1 MGSASARP
9 LHGST
14 VAGISDE
21 KLQELRDRVDVVA
34 VVQRRV
40 ALKKSGRD
48 WKGLCPFHG
57 EKTPSFYVV
66 PDKRIFHCFGCG
78 ATGDAIKFVMQLDGK
93 SFREAAEQLASEAGV
108 DLKPEDPE
116 EARRSARRA
125 ALAEVNEKAC
135 VFYER
140 VLWEHPRGAVAR
152 EHLEKRGVAVETAK
166 AWRLGYASDQ
176 WDQLCKSMARGKVDA
191 KLVEEAGLG
200 VPRKKQQGLYDR
212 FRGRLMIP
220 IREAGRTVGF
230 GGRLLE
236 GESEAKYLNSPDT
249 PLYTKGGV
257 LFALDRA
264 RDAIRRDGVALFVE
278 GYFDAIGLHQAG
290 VQTAVATCGTAL
302 TEKHLELVQRA
313 GARELVFVF
322 DGDVAGL
329 RAAQRASEI
338 AAAAAVPA
346 RVLVPPGG
354 EDPDETVLRVGVKAF
369 RELLS
374 SAQPALEFLL
384 DRALE
389 KAGGSQAPVEER
401 VKLVEAVAGIVRA
414 APTPLARDLYLE
426 KVAQRIDA
434 PVEAV
439 RAAVAGRRPGAAN
452 KPAQPEQGRPSARPS
467 PPENLALVREELA
480 ILAYALHSTE
490 FAKILED
497 SGALARFT
505 VAAIREVAERALTGA
520 REGSLAAD
528 ALVSSIDSDRL
539 REALLRERAEQD
551 RAGRSRRDL
560 ELKLS
565 HHRRIAEQ
573 EAALRKVLK
582 NPRVERI
589 RSR

>member
-9 LHGST
+9 LHGSR

-40 ALKKSGRD
+40 GLKKSGRD

-93 SFREAAEQLASEAGV
+93 SFREAAEQLAAEAGV

-135 VFYER
+135 IFYER

-152 EHLEKRGVAVETAK
+152 DHLEKRGVTVDTAK
-166 AWRLGYASDQ
+166 AWRLGYAPDQ
-176 WDQLCKSMARGKVDA
+176 WDQLCKSMARSKVDA

-212 FRGRLMIP
+212 FRGRLTIP

-236 GESEAKYLNSPDT
+236 GKSEAKYLNSPDT
-249 PLYTKGGV
+249 PLYTKGSV
-257 LFALDRA
+257 LFALDKA
-264 RDAIRRDGVALFVE
+264 RDPIRREGVALFVE

-322 DGDVAGL
+322 DGDAAGL

-354 EDPDETVLRVGVKAF
+354 EDPDETVLRMGVKAF
-369 RELLS
+369 RDLLS

-434 PVEAV
+434 PVDAV
-439 RAAVAGRRPGAAN
+439 RAAVDGRRVPPGK
-452 KPAQPEQGRPSARPS
+452 KPAQPAPGQSSARPA
-467 PPENLALVREELA
+467 PPGNLALVREELA

-490 FAKILED
+490 FAKVVDD

-505 VAAIREVAERALTGA
+505 VAAVREVAERALAGA

-539 REALLRERAEQD
+539 REALLRECAEQD

-589 RSR
+589 RPR

>member
-1 MGSASARP
+1 MAVAARHLAS
-9 LHGST
+9 
-14 VAGISDE
+14 ISDE
-21 KLQELRDRVDVVA
+21 KLQELRDRVDLVA

-40 ALKKSGRD
+40 PLKKSGHD

-57 EKTPSFYVV
+57 EKTSSFYVV
-66 PDKRIFHCFGCG
+66 PDKKMFHCFGCG
-78 ATGDAIKFVMQLDGK
+78 VSGDAIKFVMQTEGR
-93 SFREAAEQLASEAGV
+93 SFRDAVEQLANEAGV
-108 DLKPEDPE
+108 DLTPPDPE

-135 VFYER
+135 TFYER
-140 VLWEHPRGAVAR
+140 VLWEHPKGEIAR
-152 EHLEKRGVAVETAK
+152 EHLRKRGITEDTAR
-166 AWRLGYASDQ
+166 AWRLGYSPNL
-176 WDQLCKSMARGKVDA
+176 WDSLIKSHALKGVDPHLA
-191 KLVEEAGLG
+191 EEAGLG
-200 VPRKKQQGLYDR
+200 VPRKKGQGLYDR

-220 IREAGRTVGF
+220 IRESGRIVGF
-230 GGRLLE
+230 GGRLIE
-236 GESEAKYLNSPDT
+236 GQSEAKYLNSPDT
-249 PLYTKGGV
+249 PLYQKGLT

-264 RDAIRRDGVALFVE
+264 RETIRREAVALFVE
-278 GYFDAIGLHQAG
+278 GYFDAIGLQQAG
-290 VQTAVATCGTAL
+290 VVTAVATCGTAL
-302 TEKHLELVQRA
+302 TDKHLELVTKA

-322 DGDVAGL
+322 DGDAAGM

-338 AAAAAVPA
+338 AAAQGVPA

-354 EDPDETVLRVGVKAF
+354 EDPDETVLRVGVQGF

-434 PVEAV
+434 PVDAV
-439 RAAVAGRRPGAAN
+439 RAAIDGRRAPAAK
-452 KPAQPEQGRPSARPS
+452 KPAQPAHGQPGVRPP

-490 FAKILED
+490 FAKVVED

>member
-1 MGSASARP
+1 MLGVHRPLVPNEARGAASQGGHAQRADRRGDEGGGARTGQAPPGHAADAEERAQVPRNRDRQGVGGRGGSRRGPDADQAAPRLRRPVQGRRPAGARRQRECRDRHSRGVPASAALRCGAAVARAEGGLGLGGERSQGHWRGDEGAHARGAGEGGREAGQRGGEGGARRQRLVMGSASARP

-40 ALKKSGRD
+40 SLKKSGRD
-48 WKGLCPFHG
+48 WKGLYPFHG

-78 ATGDAIKFVMQLDGK
+78 ATGDAIQFVMQLDGK
-93 SFREAAEQLASEAGV
+93 SFREAAEQLAGEAGV

-152 EHLEKRGVAVETAK
+152 EHLEKRGVAVETAR

-200 VPRKKQQGLYDR
+200 VPRKKQQGFYDR

-257 LFALDRA
+257 LFALDKA
-264 RDAIRRDGVALFVE
+264 RDSIRREGVA
-278 GYFDAIGLHQAG
+278 GGGGGGPRGRGGGGGAAG
-290 VQTAVATCGTAL
+290 G
-302 TEKHLELVQRA
+302 RRGGGRRGGGGGGGGGGGA
-313 GARELVFVF
+313 G
-322 DGDVAGL
+322 
-329 RAAQRASEI
+329 
-338 AAAAAVPA
+338 
-346 RVLVPPGG
+346 GG
-354 EDPDETVLRVGVKAF
+354 EGSE
-369 RELLS
+369 
-374 SAQPALEFLL
+374 
-384 DRALE
+384 
-389 KAGGSQAPVEER
+389 GG
-401 VKLVEAVAGIVRA
+401 
-414 APTPLARDLYLE
+414 
-426 KVAQRIDA
+426 
-434 PVEAV
+434 
-439 RAAVAGRRPGAAN
+439 
-452 KPAQPEQGRPSARPS
+452 
-467 PPENLALVREELA
+467 
-480 ILAYALHSTE
+480 
-490 FAKILED
+490 
-497 SGALARFT
+497 
-505 VAAIREVAERALTGA
+505 
-520 REGSLAAD
+520 
-528 ALVSSIDSDRL
+528 
-539 REALLRERAEQD
+539 
-551 RAGRSRRDL
+551 
-560 ELKLS
+560 
-565 HHRRIAEQ
+565 
-573 EAALRKVLK
+573 
-582 NPRVERI
+582 
-589 RSR
+589 

>member
-9 LHGST
+9 LHGSR

-40 ALKKSGRD
+40 GLKKSGRD

-66 PDKRIFHCFGCG
+66 PDKHIFHCFGCG

-93 SFREAAEQLASEAGV
+93 SFREAAEQLAAEAGIE
-108 DLKPEDPE
+108 LKPADPE

-152 EHLEKRGVAVETAK
+152 EHLEKRGISAETAK
-166 AWRLGYASDQ
+166 AWRLGYAPGQ
-176 WDQLCKSMARGKVDA
+176 WDQLCKSLARAKVDV

-200 VPRKKQQGLYDR
+200 VPRKKQEGLYDR

-249 PLYTKGGV
+249 PLYTKGSV
-257 LFALDRA
+257 LFALDKA
-264 RDAIRRDGVALFVE
+264 RDSIRREGVALFVE

-302 TEKHLELVQRA
+302 TEKHLELVQRS

-322 DGDVAGL
+322 DGDAAGL

-354 EDPDETVLRVGVKAF
+354 EDPDETVLRIGVKAF
-369 RELLS
+369 RELVS

-389 KAGGSQAPVEER
+389 KTGSSIEDR
-401 VKLVEAVAGIVRA
+401 VKTVEAVAGIVRA

-426 KVAQRIDA
+426 KVAERIDA
-434 PVEAV
+434 PLDAV
-439 RAAVAGRRPGAAN
+439 RAAVDGPRAR
-452 KPAQPEQGRPSARPS
+452 KPAQPARRQSSGRPHL
-467 PPENLALVREELA
+467 PENLALVREELA

-490 FAKILED
+490 FARIVDD

-505 VAAIREVAERALTGA
+505 VAAVREVAERALAGA

-589 RSR
+589 RPR

>member
-9 LHGST
+9 LHGSR
-14 VAGISDE
+14 VAGISDD

-40 ALKKSGRD
+40 GLKKSGRD

-93 SFREAAEQLASEAGV
+93 SFREAAEQLAGEAGV

-152 EHLEKRGVAVETAK
+152 DHLEDRGVAVETAK
-166 AWRLGYASDQ
+166 AWRLGYAPDQ
-176 WDQLCKSMARGKVDA
+176 WDQLCKSMARGKVDP

-212 FRGRLMIP
+212 FRGRLTIP

-236 GESEAKYLNSPDT
+236 GKSDAKYLNSPDT
-249 PLYTKGGV
+249 PLYAKGGV
-257 LFALDRA
+257 LFALDKA
-264 RDAIRRDGVALFVE
+264 RDAIRREGVALFVE

-322 DGDVAGL
+322 DGDAAGL

-369 RELLS
+369 RELVS

-389 KAGGSQAPVEER
+389 KAGGSIEDR
-401 VKLVEAVAGIVRA
+401 VKTVEAVAGIVRA

-434 PVEAV
+434 PVDAV
-439 RAAVAGRRPGAAN
+439 RAAIDGRRAPAAK
-452 KPAQPEQGRPSARPS
+452 KPAQPAHGQPGVRPP

-490 FAKILED
+490 FAKVVED

-505 VAAIREVAERALTGA
+505 VAAVREVAERALAGA
-520 REGSLAAD
+520 REGKLAAD
-528 ALVSSIDSDRL
+528 ALVSSIDSARL
-539 REALLRERAEQD
+539 REALLREGAEQD

-589 RSR
+589 RPR

>member
-9 LHGST
+9 LHGSR

-40 ALKKSGRD
+40 GLKKSGRD

-93 SFREAAEQLASEAGV
+93 SFRDAAEQLAGEAGV

-152 EHLEKRGVAVETAK
+152 DHLEKRGVSVETAK
-166 AWRLGYASDQ
+166 AWRLGYAPEL
-176 WDQLCKSMARGKVDA
+176 WDSLSKSLARGKVDP

-257 LFALDRA
+257 LFALDKA
-264 RDAIRRDGVALFVE
+264 RDAIRREGVALFVE

-302 TEKHLELVQRA
+302 TEKHLDLVHRA

-322 DGDVAGL
+322 DGDAAGL

-369 RELLS
+369 RELVS

-389 KAGGSQAPVEER
+389 KAGGSIEER
-401 VKLVEAVAGIVRA
+401 VKTVEAVAGIVRA

-434 PVEAV
+434 SVDAV
-439 RAAVAGRRPGAAN
+439 RAAVDGRRAGMAK
-452 KPAQPEQGRPSARPS
+452 KPAQPGQGQASARPA
-467 PPENLALVREELA
+467 PPENPGLVREEMA

-490 FAKILED
+490 FAKVVDD

-505 VAAIREVAERALTGA
+505 VAAIREVAERALTEA

-573 EAALRKVLK
+573 EAAMRKVLK
-582 NPRVERI
+582 NQRVERI

>member
-9 LHGST
+9 LHGSR

-21 KLQELRDRVDVVA
+21 KLQELRDRVDVVT

-93 SFREAAEQLASEAGV
+93 SFREAAEQLAGEAGV

-152 EHLEKRGVAVETAK
+152 DHLEKRGVSVETAK
-166 AWRLGYASDQ
+166 AWRLGYAPEL
-176 WDQLCKSMARGKVDA
+176 WDSLSKSLARGKVDP

-257 LFALDRA
+257 LFALDKA
-264 RDAIRRDGVALFVE
+264 RDAIRREGVALFVE

-302 TEKHLELVQRA
+302 TEKHLDLVHRA

-322 DGDVAGL
+322 DGDAAGL

-369 RELLS
+369 RELVS

-389 KAGGSQAPVEER
+389 KAGGSIEER
-401 VKLVEAVAGIVRA
+401 VKTVEAVAGIVRA

-434 PVEAV
+434 SVDAV
-439 RAAVAGRRPGAAN
+439 RAAVDGRRAGMAK
-452 KPAQPEQGRPSARPS
+452 KPAQPGQGQASARPA
-467 PPENLALVREELA
+467 PPENPGLVREEMA

-490 FAKILED
+490 FAKVVDD

-505 VAAIREVAERALTGA
+505 VAAIREVAERALTEA

-573 EAALRKVLK
+573 EAAMRKVLK
-582 NPRVERI
+582 NQRVERI

>member
-1 MGSASARP
+1 MGQAAARP
-9 LHGST
+9 LHGSRL
-14 VAGISDE
+14 AGISDE

-40 ALKKSGRD
+40 GLKKSGRD

-93 SFREAAEQLASEAGV
+93 SFREAAEQLAAEAGV

-116 EARRSARRA
+116 EARRSSRRA

-140 VLWEHPRGAVAR
+140 VLWEHPKGTIAR
-152 EHLEKRGVAVETAK
+152 EHLEKRGVAVETAR
-166 AWRLGYASDQ
+166 AWRLGYAPEQ
-176 WDQLCKSMARGKVDA
+176 WDQLCKSLARNKVDP
-191 KLVEEAGLG
+191 KLVDEAGLG

-230 GGRLLE
+230 GGRLLA

-249 PLYTKGGV
+249 PLYTKGAV
-257 LFALDRA
+257 LFALDKA
-264 RDAIRRDGVALFVE
+264 RDAIRREGVALFVE

-290 VQTAVATCGTAL
+290 VQTAIATCGTAL
-302 TEKHLELVQRA
+302 TEKHLDLVQRA
-313 GARELVFVF
+313 GAREVVFVF
-322 DGDVAGL
+322 DGDAAGL

-354 EDPDETVLRVGVKAF
+354 EDPDETVLRIGVKAF
-369 RELLS
+369 RELVA

-389 KAGGSQAPVEER
+389 KAGPNAPVEAR
-401 VKLVEAVAGIVRA
+401 VKLVQAVAGIVRA
-414 APTPLARDLYLE
+414 APTPLARDLYLD

-434 PVEAV
+434 PVDAV
-439 RAAVAGRRPGAAN
+439 RAAIDGRRSPTSK
-452 KPAQPEQGRPSARPS
+452 KPPQPVRVQPSARPA
-467 PPENLALVREELA
+467 PQEGLALVREELA
-480 ILAYALHSTE
+480 ILAYALNSAE
-490 FAKILED
+490 FAKIVDD

-505 VAAIREVAERALTGA
+505 VAAVREVAERAVAEA
-520 REGSLAAD
+520 REGSLAVD
-528 ALVSSIDSDRL
+528 ALVSSIDSERL
-539 REALLRERAEQD
+539 REALLRETAEQD

-573 EAALRKVLK
+573 EAALRKALK

-589 RSR
+589 RTR

>member
-1 MGSASARP
+1 
-9 LHGST
+9 
-14 VAGISDE
+14 VAGISDD

-40 ALKKSGRD
+40 GLKKSGRD

-93 SFREAAEQLASEAGV
+93 SFREAAEQLAGEAGV

-152 EHLEKRGVAVETAK
+152 DHLEKRGVTVDSAK
-166 AWRLGYASDQ
+166 AWRLGYAPDQ

-212 FRGRLMIP
+212 FRGRLTIP

-236 GESEAKYLNSPDT
+236 GKSEAKYLNSPDT

-257 LFALDRA
+257 LFALDKA
-264 RDAIRRDGVALFVE
+264 RDSIRREGVALFVE

-302 TEKHLELVQRA
+302 TEKHLDLVLRA

-322 DGDVAGL
+322 DGDAAGL

-354 EDPDETVLRVGVKAF
+354 EDPDETVLRIGVKAF
-369 RELLS
+369 RELVS

-389 KAGGSQAPVEER
+389 KAGGSQGPVEER

-434 PVEAV
+434 PVDAV
-439 RAAVAGRRPGAAN
+439 RAAVDGRRASSGK
-452 KPAQPEQGRPSARPS
+452 KPAQPVRGQPSARPA

-490 FAKILED
+490 FAKIVDD

-505 VAAIREVAERALTGA
+505 MAAVREVAERALAGA
-520 REGSLAAD
+520 REGNLASD

-565 HHRRIAEQ
+565 HHRRISEQ

-589 RSR
+589 RPR